1 MSKQKNYD
9 VVTEN
14 EIGYLK
20 AGDYFIP
27 EIELKPIEVK
37 RLGKYGRMRRVF
49 LQEYNPMLL
58 NDLVLTEQLFPH
70 LYEVQEI
77 AEKIVEVLMEGL
89 LEKNPAPEKEADAMA
104 WTRHMNMLKAM
115 AEEVVLAEVTYC
127 E

>member
-1 MSKQKNYD
+1 MSKQTNYD
-9 VVTEN
+9 VITEN

-27 EIELKPIEVK
+27 TIEPRPIEVK
-37 RLGKYGRMRRVF
+37 RLGKYGRRRRAF

-77 AEKIVEVLMEGL
+77 AEKRVQTIMEGL
-89 LEKNPAPEKEADAMA
+89 LEKNSAPEKEIDAMA

-115 AEEVVLAEVTYC
+115 RRK
-127 E
+127 

>member
-1 MSKQKNYD
+1 MDIWLDEK
-9 VVTEN
+9 
-14 EIGYLK
+14 G
-20 AGDYFIP
+20 AFISA
-27 EIELKPIEVK
+27 IELKSIEIK

-77 AEKIVEVLMEGL
+77 AKKRVEVIMEGL
-89 LEKNPAPEKEADAMA
+89 LEKNPTPEREAYAMA
-104 WTRHMNMLKAM
+104 WTRHMNMLKVM
-115 AEEVVLAEVTYC
+115 AEEIVLAEVIYC